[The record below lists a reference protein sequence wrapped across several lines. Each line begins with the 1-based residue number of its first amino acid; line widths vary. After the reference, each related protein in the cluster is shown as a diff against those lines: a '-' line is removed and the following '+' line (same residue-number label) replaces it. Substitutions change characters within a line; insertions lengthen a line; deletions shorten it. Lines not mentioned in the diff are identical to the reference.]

1 MIKIDKISEK
11 GNQRTNNE
19 DRVGYFIKN
28 NIYLGILC
36 DGMGGHKNGDHAA
49 NIALEILS
57 MDFMNFFTY
66 TNIEDLKSFIF
77 NSIMNIKNEMK
88 KIAIDSPEKKDM
100 GTTLVSFMYNE
111 LEKKLIVFYSGDS
124 RCYIYKKNGEL
135 LQITRDHNLL
145 NRWIDEGIEQKNI
158 EKNYRVYRYL
168 TSAIGANLE
177 TKIDFIVL
185 ENNFENPITKILL
198 TSDGIHEFLTN
209 DQIHF
214 ILSNKKDTTLQKLNS
229 LVTLSLISES
239 NDNMSAIL
247 MEIKNDK

>member
-1 MIKIDKISEK
+1 MKWKKSLLIRLKK
-11 GNQRTNNE
+11 RY
-19 DRVGYFIKN
+19 GYHIGL
-28 NIYLGILC
+28 IYVQWIR
-36 DGMGGHKNGDHAA
+36 
-49 NIALEILS
+49 
-57 MDFMNFFTY
+57 
-66 TNIEDLKSFIF
+66 
-77 NSIMNIKNEMK
+77 
-88 KIAIDSPEKKDM
+88 
-100 GTTLVSFMYNE
+100 
-111 LEKKLIVFYSGDS
+111 KKLIVFYSGDS

-198 TSDGIHEFLTN
+198 TSDGINEFLTN

>member
-1 MIKIDKISEK
+1 
-11 GNQRTNNE
+11 
-19 DRVGYFIKN
+19 
-28 NIYLGILC
+28 
-36 DGMGGHKNGDHAA
+36 
-49 NIALEILS
+49 
-57 MDFMNFFTY
+57 MNRWRNWT
-66 TNIEDLKSFIF
+66 
-77 NSIMNIKNEMK
+77 K
-88 KIAIDSPEKKDM
+88 K
-100 GTTLVSFMYNE
+100 YW
-111 LEKKLIVFYSGDS
+111 KKLSCLSLFNKCDY
-124 RCYIYKKNGEL
+124 
-135 LQITRDHNLL
+135 
-145 NRWIDEGIEQKNI
+145 
-158 EKNYRVYRYL
+158 
-168 TSAIGANLE
+168 ANLE